1 MSQSSEVP
9 EGEFQVQLNWGPFE
23 FLYLQHLPLDGGCT
37 CSGGGGGVQRQN
49 SQGYNGVQGSELEVG
64 ERRWSHFL
72 LESF

>member
-37 CSGGGGGVQRQN
+37 CSGGGGASKGKIPKDTMVCKAQN
-49 SQGYNGVQGSELEVG
+49 
-64 ERRWSHFL
+64 
-72 LESF
+72 